1 VSEPMPEKPQVAPV
15 VVPPEMLD
23 FYRRG
28 MAVLERAGVR
38 FLVGGAYAFER
49 YTGIARY
56 TKDFDIFVHASEA
69 NRALQA
75 LAAAGCRTE
84 MTFPHWLGKA
94 WSASG
99 EDFIDVIFSSGS
111 GIAVVDEAWFEH
123 SVPGE
128 VFGVAVRLIPAEE
141 MIWSKAFVM
150 ERERYDGA
158 DVLHV
163 IRCRA
168 AELDWQRLVARFG
181 RFWRVLFGYLVLFGF
196 VYPAERTRIPAQV
209 IEELTGR
216 LHEEAGNDESRQRVC
231 QGTLLSRAQYL
242 VDVSAW
248 GYRDG
253 RTQPDVRM
261 SEEDI
266 AHWTRAIGTIP

>member
-1 VSEPMPEKPQVAPV
+1 MTETSPAKPQSTPVLLAPAT
-15 VVPPEMLD
+15 LD
-23 FYRRG
+23 FYRKG
-28 MAVLERAGVR
+28 MSVLDRAGVR
-38 FLVGGAYAFER
+38 FLVGGAYAFGK
-49 YTGIARY
+49 YTGIARH

-69 NRALQA
+69 DRALQA
-75 LAAAGCRTE
+75 LAAAGYRTE

-94 WSASG
+94 WNG

-123 SVPGE
+123 SVEGE
-128 VFGVAVRLIPAEE
+128 VFGVPVRLIPAEE
-141 MIWSKAFVM
+141 MIWSKAFVN

-158 DVLHV
+158 DVEHL

-168 AELDWQRLVARFG
+168 AELDWRRLIGRFG

-196 VYPAERTRIPAQV
+196 IYPGERTRIPAEV
-209 IEELTGR
+209 MDELIGR
-216 LHEEAGNDESRQRVC
+216 LRGESGNDESLPRVC

-242 VDVSAW
+242 IDVQAW
-248 GYRDG
+248 GYKDG
-253 RTQPDVRM
+253 RLLPDVRM

-266 AHWTRAIGTIP
+266 AHWTQAIGTIA

>member
-1 VSEPMPEKPQVAPV
+1 MSEPTPQKPQSTPV
-15 VVPPEMLD
+15 VLDPAMVD
-23 FYRRG
+23 FYRKG
-28 MAVLERAGVR
+28 MAVIERAGLR

-49 YTGIARY
+49 YTGIARH

-69 NRALQA
+69 SGVLQA
-75 LAAAGCRTE
+75 LAAAGYRTE

-94 WSASG
+94 WNG
-99 EDFIDVIFSSGS
+99 EDYIDVIFSSGS
-111 GIAVVDEAWFEH
+111 GIAVVDEGWFDH
-123 SVPGE
+123 SVAGE
-128 VFGVAVRLIPAEE
+128 VFGVPVRLIPAEE

-158 DVLHV
+158 DVEHL

-168 AELDWQRLVARFG
+168 AEMDWTRLLERFG

-196 VYPAERTRIPAQV
+196 IYPAERTRIPAEV
-209 IEELTGR
+209 MEELARR
-216 LHEEAGNDESRQRVC
+216 LRAEAGNDESSHRIC
-231 QGTLLSRAQYL
+231 QGTLLSRTQYL
-242 VDVSAW
+242 IDVGAW

-266 AHWTRAIGTIP
+266 AHWTRAIDTIP

>member
-1 VSEPMPEKPQVAPV
+1 VNEPQPEKPQATPV
-15 VVPPEMLD
+15 VLDPAMLD
-23 FYRRG
+23 FYRKG
-28 MAVLERAGVR
+28 MRVLDRAGLR

-49 YTGIARY
+49 YTGIARH

-69 NRALQA
+69 DRVLQA
-75 LAAAGCRTE
+75 LAAAGYRTD

-94 WSASG
+94 WNG
-99 EDFIDVIFSSGS
+99 DDFIDVIFSSGS

-128 VFGVAVRLIPAEE
+128 VFGVPVRLIPAEE

-150 ERERYDGA
+150 ERERFDGA
-158 DVLHV
+158 DVMHV

-168 AELDWQRLVARFG
+168 AEMDWKRLVDRFG

-196 VYPAERTRIPAQV
+196 VYPAERTRIPAGV
-209 IEELTGR
+209 MEELAGR
-216 LHEEAGNDESRQRVC
+216 LREEGGNDESRERIC
-231 QGTLLSRAQYL
+231 QGTLLSRTQYL
-242 VDVSAW
+242 VDVGEW

-253 RTQPDVRM
+253 RTQSDVRM
-261 SEEDI
+261 TEEDI